1 MKPPYTEKKK
11 LFAKLYM
18 QSNFDKFSAY
28 RDAGYP
34 EASDQTMIR
43 NANRLTHDPIV
54 LDELDRLKKRAM
66 KRHDITIDSLIDE
79 LEEARQKGL
88 KARTPQ
94 VKACVDATMAKAR
107 LCGFVL
113 EKSQE
118 DPEASANASQA
129 QLTIPGDRLK
139 SVLKEVLE
147 AI

>member
-11 LFAKLYM
+11 LFAKLWM
-18 QSNFDKFSAY
+18 QYNFDKYRAY
-28 RDAGYP
+28 REAGYP
-34 EASDQTMIR
+34 EASEKTMVR
-43 NANRLTHDPIV
+43 LANSLTRDPIV
-54 LDELDRLKKRAM
+54 LDELDLLKKRAM

-113 EKSQE
+113 EKTQQ
-118 DPEASANASQA
+118 DPDAAANSAQA